1 MAIVKVRLEAVRY
14 LAAKARYEDNEYCK
28 KIMQLVTYKR
38 RSVGFTNLLAEP
50 FYKDGNSPR
59 ALNIIADILTDKV
72 GDNWYKLVATD
83 EGIEYIAGVLQNEL
97 TSSDANLLSG
107 VTLSDRDLL
116 IFFNQQEM
124 LLVNKSN

>member
-14 LAAKARYEDNEYCK
+14 IAAKARYEDNEACK

-38 RSVGFTNLLAEP
+38 RSVGFTNLLVEP
-50 FYKDGNSPR
+50 YYKDGNSPR
-59 ALNIIADILTDKV
+59 ALNIIADMLDAKV
-72 GDNWYKLVATD
+72 GAKWYKVAVSD
-83 EGIEYIAGVLQNEL
+83 KGIDYIAGVLQNQP
-97 TSSDANLLSG
+97 TSLGIESFVDC
-107 VTLSDRDLL
+107 TLEDKDIL